1 MLFKTANLSQL
12 GDFDEIID
20 VRTPAEFAD
29 DHIPGAINC
38 PVLSDEE
45 RITVGTLYKQVSPF
59 EARKV
64 GAALV
69 AKNIA
74 RHLETR
80 FMDKPKSWKPL
91 VYCWRGG
98 QRSGAMSIIM
108 GQVGWAAHKLEGGYK
123 TYRRDVLEKLET
135 LPARFSFRIV
145 CGPTGSGK
153 SRLLDALTA
162 KGAQVL
168 DLEALAH
175 HRGSVLGGIPSQPQ
189 PSPKSFETALVQTMS
204 RFDPARPVFVE
215 SESSKIGRLTVPAP
229 LIAAMHS
236 SACVLLDTSRE
247 ARIALLMEEY
257 QHFIND
263 PETLIKK
270 IEILKPFH
278 GAKRIEEWEGL
289 IRTGNFETLVDELL
303 TLHYDP
309 GYQRSHD
316 SHYGDMEHAHPLALA
331 DTSTAA
337 MRKAASE
344 LLQAISA

>member
-1 MLFKTANLSQL
+1 
-12 GDFDEIID
+12 
-20 VRTPAEFAD
+20 
-29 DHIPGAINC
+29 
-38 PVLSDEE
+38 
-45 RITVGTLYKQVSPF
+45 VSPF

-74 RHLETR
+74 HHLETR

-108 GQVGWAAHKLEGGYK
+108 AQVGWAAHKLEGGYK

-135 LPARFSFRIV
+135 LPASFSFRII

-153 SRLLDALTA
+153 SRLLDALSA

-168 DLEALAH
+168 DLETLAN
-175 HRGSVLGGIPSQPQ
+175 HRGSVLGSFPSQPQ
-189 PSPKSFETALVQTMS
+189 PSPKSFETALVQALS
-204 RFDPARPVFVE
+204 RFDPSRPVFVE
-215 SESSKIGRLTVPAP
+215 AESSKIGRLTVPAP
-229 LIAAMHS
+229 LITAMHS

-257 QHFIND
+257 QHFVND

-278 GAKRIEEWEGL
+278 GAKRIEEWEQL
-289 IRTGNFETLVDELL
+289 IRSGQFDTLVDQLL
-303 TLHYDP
+303 ALHYDP
-309 GYQRSHD
+309 GYLRSMGN
-316 SHYGDMEHAHPLALA
+316 HYGDMEHAHQLTLT
-331 DTSTAA
+331 DTSSPA
-337 MRKAASE
+337 MRQAASE
-344 LLQAISA
+344 LLNAINS